1 LKVKD
6 KDEQA
11 AAEVLNGAISR
22 MMEKEGLITELSFD
36 AMDEFKGLFA
46 SRFGPG
52 RQAMGKWASQYKAMG
67 SLEALGNFGSTLT
80 QIGDITNAIHFN
92 GLGNTVKTMVD
103 QMFGKSRLDAELMG
117 LVHTVDVSTSS
128 VGHKGVAR
136 LLDMERNLKLTLK
149 ATGISKLD
157 GQAQNN
163 LLNGAL
169 RKAEGQVKNLAGENA
184 VRKRWG
190 AAFGDQTEDLIADLK
205 AGKVTENTKLL
216 AFNTLSDAQPVSLS
230 EMPQKYLDSPNGR
243 IFYTLKT
250 FAVNQLNVIGN
261 IIRDPNVPD
270 KTRVQAGKEMAAF
283 LGYYGLI
290 NGTVA
295 ELKDL
300 AGNQGFNIE
309 DMPDNVIDAWL
320 GLGFI
325 NRYGVDNYG
334 AEGDI
339 MGFVANA
346 ISPVIPATFN
356 AGVNQ
361 FPVVGKTV
369 DAWFMGGGEKRERRD
384 KQGKLLGTGF
394 GGNTTDAGG
403 FNGSFGGGGF

>member
-1 LKVKD
+1 
-6 KDEQA
+6 
-11 AAEVLNGAISR
+11 
-22 MMEKEGLITELSFD
+22 
-36 AMDEFKGLFA
+36 
-46 SRFGPG
+46 
-52 RQAMGKWASQYKAMG
+52 
-67 SLEALGNFGSTLT
+67 
-80 QIGDITNAIHFN
+80 
-92 GLGNTVKTMVD
+92 
-103 QMFGKSRLDAELMG
+103 
-117 LVHTVDVSTSS
+117 
-128 VGHKGVAR
+128 
-136 LLDMERNLKLTLK
+136 
-149 ATGISKLD
+149 
-157 GQAQNN
+157 
-163 LLNGAL
+163 
-169 RKAEGQVKNLAGENA
+169 
-184 VRKRWG
+184 
-190 AAFGDQTEDLIADLK
+190 
-205 AGKVTENTKLL
+205 
-216 AFNTLSDAQPVSLS
+216 
-230 EMPQKYLDSPNGR
+230 MPQKYLDSPNGR

-250 FAVNQLNVIGN
+250 FAVNQLNVIHN
-261 IIRDPNVPD
+261 IVRDPNVPD
-270 KTRVQAGKEMAAF
+270 KTRVQAGKELAAF

-356 AGVNQ
+356 AGMNQ
-361 FPVVGKTV
+361 FPVVGKTI

-394 GGNTTDAGG
+394 GGNTNDGFDSSFGSGG
-403 FNGSFGGGGF
+403 F